1 MARLL
6 GWTLALLALAA
17 AAWWYYAPQSLPTPL
32 RHAAPVS
39 PNARSTTPTLYKWR
53 DAQGRLNVTDAPPKD
68 RPYEA
73 VQYNPDTNAVP
84 GYRRPDA
91 PGPAEQR
98 PTPPPPS
105 GKSR

>member
-39 PNARSTTPTLYKWR
+39 PNAQSTTPTLYKWR
-53 DAQGRLNVTDAPPKD
+53 DAQGRLNVTDVPPKD
-68 RPYEA
+68 RAYET
-73 VQYNPDTNAVP
+73 VRYNPDTNVVP

-91 PGPAEQR
+91 PDQAGPR
-98 PTPPPPS
+98 PVPPPPA
-105 GKSR
+105 GKPH